1 MMRQTRLGVF
11 VLLAILISIL
21 LIFALNNHQNKIG
34 DLEISN
40 EYYSE
45 ILRRVKNQQG
55 SESGRQ
61 FILKVKDAYSNNV
74 ITVEEYRLIVGM
86 KPDFTVLENPE
97 KTDRYARE
105 RAELQQILAAIE

>member
-1 MMRQTRLGVF
+1 MMRQARLGVF
-11 VLLAILISIL
+11 LLLAILISML
-21 LIFALNNHQNKIG
+21 LVLALNNHQNKID

-45 ILRRVKNQQG
+45 ILRRIKSEQG

-74 ITVEEYRLIVGM
+74 ITVEEYRLILGM
-86 KPDFTVLENPE
+86 KPDFTVLENSE

-105 RAELQQILAAIE
+105 RAELQQILVTIE